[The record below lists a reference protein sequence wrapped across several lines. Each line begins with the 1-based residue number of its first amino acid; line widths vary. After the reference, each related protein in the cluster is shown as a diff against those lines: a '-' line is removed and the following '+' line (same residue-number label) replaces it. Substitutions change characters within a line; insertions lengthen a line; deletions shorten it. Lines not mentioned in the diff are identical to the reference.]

1 MKRPTGSRPSELQSK
16 PTTRLSD
23 PPTPYADSGRVP
35 PQGRHDA
42 VGAITAMIRK
52 GELKPGDRLPPE
64 RELAIRFDL
73 ARSSIREAIREL
85 AAVNVLVA
93 RRGAGTFVT
102 GLESV
107 NLFASLELAVH
118 VDPKAYLHVIEAR
131 RILEPAVAASAAV
144 RLSTSQL
151 AELDELLTQYSEHA
165 SSMHMVAP
173 DHERVRRETV
183 LLDERIHEIL
193 AEAHGN
199 PVIIG
204 ILSSLRQ
211 VARSARE
218 LTVGIPKALD
228 QSVDELSAVVAAVT
242 AGDPLRAQAAMTR
255 HIASTE
261 EAAREVLDLSLTG
274 SNG

>member
-1 MKRPTGSRPSELQSK
+1 MKSPGGSHPPKVNPSQPDLTGEGQTTEVSTAPGLPQSR
-16 PTTRLSD
+16 
-23 PPTPYADSGRVP
+23 Y
-35 PQGRHDA
+35 DA
-42 VGAITAMIRK
+42 VGAITQTVRK

-64 RELAIRFDL
+64 REPATRFDL

-131 RILEPAVAASAAV
+131 RILEPAVAAGATVKLTSDQASELR
-144 RLSTSQL
+144 RLL
-151 AELDELLTQYSEHA
+151 ALYSEHA
-165 SSMHMVAP
+165 ASMHLDAP
-173 DHERVRRETV
+173 DHERVLRETV

-193 AEAHGN
+193 AEAQGN

-211 VARSARE
+211 VARSA
-218 LTVGIPKALD
+218 
-228 QSVDELSAVVAAVT
+228 
-242 AGDPLRAQAAMTR
+242 
-255 HIASTE
+255 
-261 EAAREVLDLSLTG
+261 
-274 SNG
+274 

>member
-1 MKRPTGSRPSELQSK
+1 MKTPKQDSTLEIASNGPALLDNGNRPDASPRGL
-16 PTTRLSD
+16 
-23 PPTPYADSGRVP
+23 
-35 PQGRHDA
+35 PQNRRDA
-42 VGAITAMIRK
+42 VGAITEMIRQ

-64 RELAIRFDL
+64 RELAARFEL

-93 RRGAGTFVT
+93 RRGAGTYVT

-118 VDPKAYLHVIEAR
+118 LDPKSYLHVIEAR

-144 RLSTSQL
+144 KLSAVQISELGKLL
-151 AELDELLTQYSEHA
+151 AAYSEHA
-165 SSMHMVAP
+165 SSMHLAAP

-218 LTVGIPKALD
+218 LTVGVPKALD

-261 EAAREVLDLSLTG
+261 EAAREVLDLSL
-274 SNG
+274 SDLDS